1 MWYWMSGLG
10 ELFVKASEKDPI
22 GKDCGFCSPSVLAVF
37 AVLIHAINARPR
49 LNSWSLTGDCVLVIE
64 RAYFLAGAQAGK
76 KMYLNAGSSWTIG
89 RSAENAFVFDDKAMS
104 RCHAVVQQM
113 QPGKFYFID
122 FGSSNGSTLNGRR
135 ITTPVELHN
144 GDSLLCGETTLVF
157 CKPQES
163 HLAESAIGDEGTVVL
178 HVKRLVTVLVVDIR
192 DFTPLARQID
202 EGLLARSIGT
212 WFRELGSMFRRNGCA
227 TDKYIGDA
235 AMAVWVHERLP
246 DQEQICLVLKTLL
259 EIQRLTAGLHEHFSL
274 PSPVRIGAGIN
285 TGLSVV
291 GNSGPQGNPDFS
303 PLGDSVNAA
312 FRLESVTKNSG
323 FDVALGR
330 STFECLSSAPG
341 AVKYFEKRMVELKGY
356 EEPVEAWLTS
366 YPKLDEFLV
375 RER

>member
-1 MWYWMSGLG
+1 M
-10 ELFVKASEKDPI
+10 
-22 GKDCGFCSPSVLAVF
+22 
-37 AVLIHAINARPR
+37 
-49 LNSWSLTGDCVLVIE
+49 VIE
-64 RAYFLAGAQAGK
+64 RAYFLTGAQATK
-76 KMYLNAGSSWTIG
+76 KLYLGAGSSWTIG
-89 RSAENAFVFDDKAMS
+89 RAAENVFVFDDKAMS

-135 ITTPVELHN
+135 ITTPVELRN

-157 CKPQES
+157 CKPS
-163 HLAESAIGDEGTVVL
+163 AEVHATEAVLGEEGTVVL
-178 HVKRLVTVLVVDIR
+178 QMKRLVTVLVVDIR

-202 EGLLARSIGT
+202 EALLARSIGT

-235 AMAVWVHERLP
+235 AMAVWVHESKMP
-246 DQEQICLVLKTLL
+246 DQEQICLVLDTLL
-259 EIQRLTAGLHEHFSL
+259 EIHRLTAGLQEHFSL

-285 TGLSVV
+285 TGPSIV

-330 STFECLSSAPG
+330 VTFECLSSAPE
-341 AVKYFEKRMVELKGY
+341 AVNSFEKRMVELKGY

-366 YPKLDEFLV
+366 YQKLGEFLA

>member
-1 MWYWMSGLG
+1 M
-10 ELFVKASEKDPI
+10 
-22 GKDCGFCSPSVLAVF
+22 
-37 AVLIHAINARPR
+37 
-49 LNSWSLTGDCVLVIE
+49 GDCVLVIE
-64 RAYFLAGAQAGK
+64 RAYFLTGTQTSNK
-76 KMYLNAGSSWTIG
+76 LYLSAGSSWTIG
-89 RSAENAFVFDDKAMS
+89 RSAENAFVFDDRAMS

-144 GDSLLCGETTLVF
+144 GDSLLCGSTTLVF
-157 CKPQES
+157 CKPAQES
-163 HLAESAIGDEGTVVL
+163 HVAESALRDEGTVVL

-192 DFTPLARQID
+192 NFTPLARQID
-202 EGLLARSIGT
+202 EALLARSIGT

-235 AMAVWVHERLP
+235 AMAVWVHESQMP
-246 DQEQICLVLKTLL
+246 DQEQICRVLETLL
-259 EIQRLTAGLHEHFSL
+259 EIQRLTAGLHEQFSL

-285 TGLSVV
+285 TGLSIV
-291 GNSGPQGNPDFS
+291 GNRGPQENPDFS

-312 FRLESVTKNSG
+312 FRLESATKNCG

-330 STFECLSSAPG
+330 VTFECLSSTSA

-366 YPKLDEFLV
+366 YPKLGEFL

>member
-1 MWYWMSGLG
+1 M
-10 ELFVKASEKDPI
+10 
-22 GKDCGFCSPSVLAVF
+22 
-37 AVLIHAINARPR
+37 
-49 LNSWSLTGDCVLVIE
+49 VIA
-64 RAYFLAGAQAGK
+64 RAYFLTQTQVRK
-76 KMYLNAGSSWTIG
+76 KLYLGAGSSWTIG

-135 ITTPVELHN
+135 ITTPVELHS
-144 GDSLLCGETTLVF
+144 GDSLICGETKLVF
-157 CKPQES
+157 CKPTQES
-163 HLAESAIGDEGTVVL
+163 HVAEPVLRDGGTVVL
-178 HVKRLVTVLVVDIR
+178 RVKRLVTVLVVDIR

-202 EGLLARSIGT
+202 EALLARSIGT

-235 AMAVWVHERLP
+235 AMAVWVHETEMP
-246 DQEQICLVLKTLL
+246 DQEKICLVLETLL
-259 EIQRLTAGLHEHFSL
+259 EIQRLTAGLHEQFSL

-285 TGLSVV
+285 TGLSIV
-291 GNSGPQGNPDFS
+291 GNSGPQENPDFS

-312 FRLESVTKNSG
+312 FRLESATKNSG

-330 STFECLSSAPG
+330 VTFECLSAPD
-341 AVKYFEKRMVELKGY
+341 AAQFFEKRMVELKGY
-356 EEPVEAWLTS
+356 EEPAEVWLTS
-366 YPKLDEFLV
+366 YPKLGEFLV